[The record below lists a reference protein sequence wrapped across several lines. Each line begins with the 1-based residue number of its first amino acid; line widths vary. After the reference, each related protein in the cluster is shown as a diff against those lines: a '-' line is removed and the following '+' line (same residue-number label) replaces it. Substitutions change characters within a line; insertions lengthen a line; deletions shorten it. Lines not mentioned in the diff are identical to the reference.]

1 MSNTSVVAL
10 FTPIGISLAFQLGV
24 DPMLFVTGAIMGAAG
39 GFLTPMCAALL
50 TITLSCGYRFRDY
63 VVVGSAVTAVTLICT
78 IGFSWL
84 VYG

>member
-39 GFLTPMCAALL
+39 GFLTPMCAAPL